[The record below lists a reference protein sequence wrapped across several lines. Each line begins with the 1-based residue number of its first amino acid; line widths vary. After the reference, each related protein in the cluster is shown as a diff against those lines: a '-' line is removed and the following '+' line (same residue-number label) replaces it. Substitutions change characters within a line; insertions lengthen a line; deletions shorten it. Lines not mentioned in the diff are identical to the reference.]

1 MIWFVD
7 GETYAEVGR
16 LYQAKIGNESLGCLI
31 AASLL
36 AFPTVPPMREFQKS
50 LNFGLS
56 YQTYDLAADRWG
68 WGRFGLSFLSYY
80 GFGFCSLKNGNEMVA

>member
-31 AASLL
+31 AALSLL
-36 AFPTVPPMREFQKS
+36 ASLLFLPMREFQ
-50 LNFGLS
+50 
-56 YQTYDLAADRWG
+56 R
-68 WGRFGLSFLSYY
+68 
-80 GFGFCSLKNGNEMVA
+80 V